1 MNKNTIFTI
10 LAILLG
16 IALYYLYILMAPF
29 KDYYS
34 WTRAKVNKSIDE
46 GNRIIIAIEQY
57 KNDNGA
63 LPDRLELL
71 QPKYLSSIPKPYVP
85 PYNWEYKINGSNFTL
100 RVTLDYYPLCSY
112 SSEQSEWYQDGI
124 PW

>member
-16 IALYYLYILMAPF
+16 IALYYLYIVMAPF
-29 KDYYS
+29 IDYYS

-46 GNRIIIAIEQY
+46 GNKIIIAIEQY

-63 LPDRLELL
+63 LPDSLDLL
-71 QPKYLSSIPKPYVP
+71 QPKYLSSIPKPYGP
-85 PYNWEYKINGSNFTL
+85 PYEWEYKINGSDFTL